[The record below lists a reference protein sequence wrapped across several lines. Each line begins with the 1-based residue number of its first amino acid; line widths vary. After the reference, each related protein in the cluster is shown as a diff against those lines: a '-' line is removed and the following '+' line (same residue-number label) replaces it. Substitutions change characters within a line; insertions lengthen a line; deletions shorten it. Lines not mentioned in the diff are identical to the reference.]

1 VGVALI
7 TGVTGQDGSYLSQ
20 RLIAEG
26 WTVHGLVRPGLA
38 EGEQELDPLVQPHEG
53 DLGDAAG
60 LRALV
65 EEVRPDVVFNLG
77 GISSVARSWNEPE
90 LTARLSGE
98 AALTLLDAA
107 WQARESSGADIR
119 FVQASSS
126 EIFGAATENPQT
138 EDTPIRPVSPYGAAK
153 AFAHHSVGVYR
164 NRGLFASAAI
174 LYNHESPRRPTSFVT
189 RKITQGVAEIAAG
202 RRERLALGNLD
213 AVRDWGWAPDYVDAM
228 IRIASADTADDF
240 VIASGRGHSV
250 REFVA
255 AAFAHVGLDWQDHV
269 DLDPRFVRP
278 SDAPEMRGDASKAHR
293 ELGWA
298 PTVGFEGIVA
308 RMVDNDVQLLG

>member
-1 VGVALI
+1 MGVALI
-7 TGVTGQDGSYLSQ
+7 TGVTGQDGSYLSE

-26 WTVHGLVRPGLA
+26 WTVHGLVRPGPR
-38 EGEQELDPLVQPHEG
+38 EGEQEPDSAVVLHEG
-53 DLGDAAG
+53 DLGDAAA
-60 LRALV
+60 LRSLV
-65 EEVRPDVVFNLG
+65 TDVRPDVVFNLG

-98 AALTLLDAA
+98 AVLTLLDAV
-107 WQARESSGADIR
+107 WQAREQSGTDMR
-119 FVQASSS
+119 LVQASSS
-126 EIFGAATENPQT
+126 EIFGAATQNPQT
-138 EDTPIRPVSPYGAAK
+138 EETPVRPVSPYGAAK
-153 AFAHHSVGVYR
+153 AFAHHCVGVYR

-174 LYNHESPRRPTSFVT
+174 LYNHESPRRPTSFVS

-228 IRIASADTADDF
+228 VRIASADSADDF
-240 VIASGRGHSV
+240 VVASGEAHSV

-269 DLDPRFVRP
+269 DLDPRFMRP
-278 SDAPEMRGDASKAHR
+278 SDAPEMRGDASKAR
-293 ELGWA
+293 RVLGWT
-298 PTVGFEGIVA
+298 PTVGFDGIVA
-308 RMVDNDVQLLG
+308 RMVDNDLELLA